1 MRVSRSIL
9 AMTIFHSDK
18 NYRGVTT
25 MEKKDRNVMI
35 EAIKQATSYDL
46 DYLITLSDREIE
58 VIYET
63 RIIEECHN

>member
-1 MRVSRSIL
+1 
-9 AMTIFHSDK
+9 
-18 NYRGVTT
+18 
-25 MEKKDRNVMI
+25 MI

>member
-1 MRVSRSIL
+1 MEQKDRSI
-9 AMTIFHSDK
+9 
-18 NYRGVTT
+18 
-25 MEKKDRNVMI
+25 MI
-35 EAIKQATSYDL
+35 KAIEEATSYEL

>member
-1 MRVSRSIL
+1 MIC
-9 AMTIFHSDK
+9 HSDK

-35 EAIKQATSYDL
+35 EAIKQATSYEL

-63 RIIEECHN
+63 RVIEECHN

>member
-1 MRVSRSIL
+1 MTVSRLIL
-9 AMTIFHSDK
+9 AMTTFHFDK

-25 MEKKDRNVMI
+25 MKQKDRSIMI
-35 EAIKQATSYDL
+35 KAIEEATSYEL